1 MQLRRFEEGTGDY
14 TLDELSANINNV
26 DVLVRDRSSG
36 ELELR
41 ELKYAALSN
50 F

>member
-14 TLDELSANINNV
+14 TLDQLSANINNI

-36 ELELR
+36 ELR